1 MDEKKEVVLGLSKT
15 LFWDVDPYTVDAEKH
30 AAFIVDRVLQMG
42 TLEEFKSIKNYY
54 GKKRIASIAKNLR
67 YMDNR
72 VLHFCSAYFNVPLN
86 QFRCYKLKQ
95 LNISHWNY

>member
-42 TLEEFKSIKNYY
+42 TLEEFKAIIAYY
-54 GKKRIASIAKNLR
+54 GKKRIGTIATQLR
-67 YMDNR
+67 YMDKI
-72 VLHFCSAYFNVPLN
+72 VLQFCITYFNIPKEK
-86 QFRCYKLKQ
+86 FRCFSQRQ
-95 LNISHWNY
+95 LHPTHWEY